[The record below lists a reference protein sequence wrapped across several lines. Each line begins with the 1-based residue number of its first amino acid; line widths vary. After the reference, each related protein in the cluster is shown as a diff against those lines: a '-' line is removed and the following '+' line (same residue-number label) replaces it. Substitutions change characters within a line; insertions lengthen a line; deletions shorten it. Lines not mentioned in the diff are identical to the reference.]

1 MGAWLKRATR
11 RRSGAENQTTAP
23 AGVPPRGDPVSG
35 VEEYIVGEQGRLEAV
50 IGGEEYLLEERDAM
64 YFEADATHRIDN
76 AGEGECSYYLVIV
89 SKGT

>member
-35 VEEYIVGEQGRLEAV
+35 VEEYIVVEKGRLKAV
-50 IGGEEYLLEERDAM
+50 IGGEECLLEEGDAV
-64 YFEADATHRIDN
+64 YFEADVTHRFDN
-76 AGEGECSYYLVIV
+76 VGAGECSYYLVIV
-89 SKGT
+89 SKDT